1 MQQLKEQ
8 ISHNLI
14 TYQREV
20 DVKLRELYNQGLLS
34 GQDIEQFKIDIQLTG
49 KAVLQAFDSEINYP
63 ESVLRVYMENLFEKY
78 RIEVESKI
86 AAIEKKRLV
95 NPLYQED
102 INQEDAQEKNQSTQQ
117 NLLYKLKKWMKENC
131 QPKKYSLKRRKNG

>member
-8 ISHNLI
+8 IRHNLI

-49 KAVLQAFDSEINYP
+49 KAVLQAFDSENNYP
-63 ESVLRVYMENLFEKY
+63 ESVLRVYTENLFEKY

-95 NPLYQED
+95 YPLYQED
-102 INQEDAQEKNQSTQQ
+102 INQEDAPEQNQSTQQ
-117 NLLYKLKKWMKENC
+117 NLLYKLKEWMKDNL

>member
-49 KAVLQAFDSEINYP
+49 KAVLQVFDSENNYP

-95 NPLYQED
+95 YPLYPED
-102 INQEDAQEKNQSTQQ
+102 INQEDDPDQNQSTQQ
-117 NLLYKLKKWMKENC
+117 NLLYKLKEWMKENL
-131 QPKKYSLKRRKNG
+131 QPKKYSFKRRKNG

>member
-14 TYQREV
+14 TYQKEV

-34 GQDIEQFKIDIQLTG
+34 GQDIEQFKIDIELTG

-95 NPLYQED
+95 YPLYQED
-102 INQEDAQEKNQSTQQ
+102 SNQEDATEQNQTTQH
-117 NLLYKLKKWMKENC
+117 NLLYKIKKWMKENC
-131 QPKKYSLKRRKNG
+131 YPNKIH

>member
-8 ISHNLI
+8 ISHKLI

-49 KAVLQAFDSEINYP
+49 KAVLQVFDSENNYP

-95 NPLYQED
+95 YPLYPED
-102 INQEDAQEKNQSTQQ
+102 INQEDAPDQNQSTQQ
-117 NLLYKLKKWMKENC
+117 NLLYKLKEWMKENL
-131 QPKKYSLKRRKNG
+131 QPKKYSFKRRKNG

>member
-20 DVKLRELYNQGLLS
+20 DFKLHELYNQGLLS

-49 KAVLQAFDSEINYP
+49 KAVLQAFDSENNYP

-95 NPLYQED
+95 YPLYQQD
-102 INQEDAQEKNQSTQQ
+102 INQEDAPDQNPSTQH
-117 NLLYKLKKWMKENC
+117 NLLGQFQKWIKENC
-131 QPKKYSLKRRKNG
+131 HPKKYFFKRQKNG